1 MSFFKKRATERT
13 VPGSLDLYTLSDV
26 TYFLENHPDAVYT
39 MDTKGHFISFN
50 NKFPLMLG
58 YDRDSLKQ
66 LHFETFIKPND
77 VEEVNQFKKRVYS
90 GETVH
95 FTTTVRHKDGHWL
108 TLNVTNI
115 PIYDQRVIIG
125 LYGIARDVSQQQE
138 LRTDYQRLLMKDRLT
153 NAIEG
158 VSFVEY
164 FPTSKEIVASPSLA
178 TLLQLSKKHLAK
190 MDTYDFLE
198 ELHPEDRTIFRE
210 QSLALHMGQ
219 IPTFSMQLRMGRR
232 GQFQKIVHCEGVVQ
246 TDTIPSSLLF
256 ILKDATPL
264 IQLEQERDLA
274 IASLKK
280 FFTSLHTTAYEH
292 RYKDN
297 TVMFHAAGFLEPYT
311 DYLRRIEQDHQL
323 WTKLVSSEDLVLMK
337 EAYPKIRQGEVVRL
351 VYRLNYPDRQF
362 WVEETCIPIIDA
374 HGEVLGHYGVSTDI
388 TRLKE
393 QQHEIWHLSMH
404 DPITDLPNHA
414 FTLEQVRELLKHRSP
429 FTLLTVT
436 FNQHSRLA
444 ERFGHEIGEEWIRQ
458 TSAAVKKLIKKEV
471 FIGHL
476 FGDKFL
482 IILKGKIDE
491 TRAIGLANQLLELTH
506 HRFDVLS
513 YELFSKVFIG
523 ITYSAHHDHTAEEL
537 IKQTYTA
544 LRRAKSISKSNFQFY
559 SSKLDITTYRRYQL
573 ERDLRHVIKKN
584 QLFLEYQPKVD
595 SWSGRIVG
603 AEALI
608 RWDHPEWGRLAPKD
622 FLSLSEE
629 SDLYIHIGDWVLDQA
644 CRLIRDLLGEQPEH
658 VVPLSIN
665 LSPKRLFYG
674 DFASVVEKHLKKHG
688 VPGHLLEIE
697 LLESDVLLEGGQ
709 VLETLDRLVD
719 LGIKLSLDDFGTAYS
734 SISYVQ
740 RYPIHCLKIDRS
752 FAIHA
757 EHDPKSLSV
766 IKSVIYMAKEFGLTV
781 VAEGIENM
789 QQLNLYRDLECDMI
803 QGYLF
808 SKPVDIETFKQLL
821 ENGILYPKD
830 TGTAP
835 PKEPILSLH
844 AKVTIS
850 KLNGQAIQVGSSP
863 ILINRCTNRTISFY
877 SSIRLP
883 VKHKLEL
890 SLQLHHLTHPD
901 IFIEPTSISELDNGL
916 FYYVADFQ
924 VRALSLIVQ
933 EQLNHSHHSR
943 VDDFFEQST
952 V

>member
-13 VPGSLDLYTLSDV
+13 VPGSLDLHTLSDV
-26 TYFLENHPDAVYT
+26 TYFLEHHPDAVYT

-50 NKFPLMLG
+50 NKFPLLLG
-58 YDRDSLKQ
+58 YNREELRR
-66 LHFETFIKPND
+66 LHFEKLLKTD
-77 VEEVNQFKKRVYS
+77 EAASVRQFKKRVYS

-95 FTTTVRHKDGHWL
+95 FTAPVRHKDGHFL
-108 TLNVTNI
+108 TLNVANI
-115 PIYDQRVIIG
+115 PIYDQGVIIG
-125 LYGIARDVSQQQE
+125 LYGIARDVTHQQE
-138 LRTDYQRLLMKDRLT
+138 LRTDYQRLLTKERLT
-153 NAIEG
+153 NSIEG
-158 VSFVEY
+158 VSFLEY
-164 FPTSKEIVASPSLA
+164 FPVSKEIVTSPSLA
-178 TLLQLSKKHLAK
+178 ALLELSKKHIAK

-198 ELHPEDRTIFRE
+198 ELHPEDRPVFRE
-210 QSLALHMGQ
+210 QSRALHAGE
-219 IPTFSMQLRMGRR
+219 IPSFAMTLRMGRR
-232 GQFQKIVHCEGVVQ
+232 DRFQKIIHCEGLIQ
-246 TDTIPSSLLF
+246 TDTVPSSILF
-256 ILKDATPL
+256 ILKDTTPL
-264 IQLEQERDLA
+264 LQLEQERDLA

-292 RYKDN
+292 RYSDN
-297 TVMFHAAGFLEPYT
+297 TVTFLASGFLEPYSEH
-311 DYLRRIEQDHQL
+311 LRRIEQDHQL
-323 WTKLVSSEDLVLMK
+323 WTKLVSSEDLVVMK
-337 EAYPKIRQGEVVRL
+337 EAYPKIRQGEIVRL
-351 VYRLNYPDRQF
+351 VYRLNFPNRQF
-362 WVEETCIPIIDA
+362 WVEETCIPIMDPS
-374 HGEVLGHYGVSTDI
+374 GDVLGHYGVSTDI

-414 FTLEQVRELLKHRSP
+414 FTLEQIRELLKQRAP
-429 FTLLTVT
+429 FTILTVT

-444 ERFGHEIGEEWIRQ
+444 ERFGHEIGEEWMRQ
-458 TSAAVKKLIKKEV
+458 TSAAVKRLIKKEV

-491 TRAIGLANQLLELTH
+491 TRAIGLANQLIELTY

-513 YELFSKVFIG
+513 YELFSKVFVG
-523 ITYSAHHDHTAEEL
+523 ITYSVHHDHTAEEL

-559 SSKLDITTYRRYQL
+559 SSKLDITMYRRYQL
-573 ERDLRHVIKKN
+573 ERDLRHVISRN

-608 RWDHPEWGRLAPKD
+608 RWNHPEWGRLAPKD

-644 CRLIRDLLGEQPEH
+644 CCLIREVMDEQPEE

-674 DFASVVEKHLKKHG
+674 DFAQIVEQHLKKHA

-719 LGIKLSLDDFGTAYS
+719 LGVKLSLDDFGTAYS

-740 RYPIHCLKIDRS
+740 RYPVHCLKIDRS

-757 EHDPKSLSV
+757 EHDKKSLSV

-789 QQLNLYRDLECDMI
+789 QQLQLYRELECDMI

-821 ENGILYPKD
+821 AQGTLYPQD

-844 AKVTIS
+844 AHVTIS
-850 KLNGQAIQVGSSP
+850 KLNGKTIQVGSSP

-883 VKHKLEL
+883 VEHELEL
-890 SLQLHHLTHPD
+890 SLQLHQLTHPD
-901 IFIEPTSISELDNGL
+901 ILITPTSISELDNGL
-916 FYYVADFQ
+916 FYYVADFH
-924 VRALSLIVQ
+924 VRALSLIVR

-943 VDDFFEQST
+943 VDDFFEQSS